1 MGKPIGEVEVRLRA
15 DISKLEA
22 DLRKAEGKTKTASA
36 KMSQSFNKMTKSVLK
51 FAAAAVG
58 IAAVSR
64 VMKSLVQNAGDDEAA
79 TTRLQAAMKS
89 AGVFSDELS
98 EKLSAQAK
106 AHDLVSAASET
117 ELVHAQ
123 AYLLNMGVT
132 ADMMDTALLA
142 TTNLAA
148 GLGWDL
154 SQATLN
160 VGKTFG
166 GFAGELSEVIPALK
180 GMSVEAFQAGGALA
194 IINEKFG
201 GQAIE
206 NISTFQGKIGE
217 VGDAWEVFSA
227 TVGRSVTSNEDLLE
241 SFDNINKVLRDPSQA
256 RGWASLLEDLITIGV
271 AVAGGF
277 DKAAEGV
284 VKFGAQYEKTMD
296 DLPSIASDS
305 IRAMN
310 PILFKA
316 LDSIFSH
323 FGIDE
328 NLAETLAI
336 PENVAEKLIAD
347 RAEFERRAGL
357 KAKEIAK
364 EQGPLAALAYME
376 EFRKTMTEKANEE
389 HAAAM
394 SLIYSSFTSPTAAP
408 KKGGSNL
415 TEQQLKAN
423 KDFLDKLLA
432 DKHNYD
438 ENHTASNQLRVDREL
453 AAMGRLKLSSE
464 EIAQATGLIE
474 QNSADRIKAIKLETE
489 EATKEIRIRSRDTYL
504 NATGQEILA
513 IQERRDREIAAF
525 EEMEEKGGD
534 WSQQKIEAAAIAQA
548 EIADLQASEM
558 EEWNRLFEFMEDGFN
573 GALASMLLDGE
584 FTFKALADSFLRE
597 FLKIGIAKTTAGI
610 FSSLGTVFGVFGA
623 PSAGLAGG
631 GVPDTGQ
638 QIGPRR
644 LDGSFA
650 NGGPTGGGPI
660 LVGERGPELFMA
672 GKSGFV
678 ANNQTLNKMGGGGGS
693 QVSVTVINNTG
704 QETSTTERDGPNGD
718 REIEVMVGK
727 AISKNISRGGDVD
740 QAIRNSYGI
749 NRMGRHGL

>member
-36 KMSQSFNKMTKSVLK
+36 KMSKSFNKMTKSVLK

-64 VMKSLVQNAGDDEAA
+64 VMKSLIKNAGDDEAA
-79 TTRLQAAMKS
+79 TTRLSAAMKS
-89 AGVFSDELS
+89 AGVHSDELV

-180 GMSVEAFQAGGALA
+180 GMSVEAFQAGDALA
-194 IINEKFG
+194 IINENFG
-201 GQAIE
+201 GQALE
-206 NISTFQGKIGE
+206 KISTFQGKVGE
-217 VGDAWEVFSA
+217 LSDAWDVFAA
-227 TVGRSVTSNEDLLE
+227 TVGRTITSNEDLLE
-241 SFDNINKVLRDPSQA
+241 SLDNINDTLRDPSQA
-256 RGWASLLEDLITIGV
+256 RGWASLLEDLITVGV
-271 AVAGGF
+271 GVAGGF

-284 VKFGAQYEKTMD
+284 VEFSAKYEQAMSGLHPTLRATLGQFIPAFAMMD
-296 DLPSIASDS
+296 EMT
-305 IRAMN
+305 RN
-310 PILFKA
+310 
-316 LDSIFSH
+316 
-323 FGIDE
+323 FGIGE
-328 NLAETLAI
+328 NFAEILALAGEI
-336 PENVAEKLIAD
+336 PENVAKQLPID
-347 RAEFERRAGL
+347 TTTKKNKKSG
-357 KAKEIAK
+357 
-364 EQGPLAALAYME
+364 GTPL
-376 EFRKTMTEKANEE
+376 
-389 HAAAM
+389 
-394 SLIYSSFTSPTAAP
+394 
-408 KKGGSNL
+408 L
-415 TEQQLKAN
+415 TPQQIKAN
-423 KDFLDKLLA
+423 KDLQDKLLA
-432 DKHNYD
+432 DK
-438 ENHTASNQLRVDREL
+438 RR
-453 AAMGRLKLSSE
+453 AA
-464 EIAQATGLIE
+464 AAA
-474 QNSADRIKAIKLETE
+474 ND
-489 EATKEIRIRSRDTYL
+489 IRIRSRDTYL
-504 NATGQEILA
+504 NATGQEVLA
-513 IQERRDREIAAF
+513 IQERLAREIAAF
-525 EEMEEKGGD
+525 TEMEEKGDD

-610 FSSLGTVFGVFGA
+610 FSSLGTVFGAVS
-623 PSAGLAGG
+623 PT
-631 GVPDTGQ
+631 P
-638 QIGPRR
+638 IGP
-644 LDGSFA
+644 LQADGTFNGTGVKELA
-650 NGGPTGGGPI
+650 NGGPISGPS
-660 LVGERGPELFMA
+660 LVGESGPELFIPHT
-672 GKSGFV
+672 SGFV
-678 ANNQTLNKMGGGGGS
+678 ANNQSLAKMGGGGS

-704 QETSTTERDGPNGD
+704 QETSTTERDGPGGTKS
-718 REIEVMVGK
+718 IEVLVGK
-727 AISKNISRGGDVD
+727 AISKNIARGGDVD
-740 QAIRNSYGI
+740 QAIRNSYGV
-749 NRMGRHGL
+749 NRIGRHGI

>member
-36 KMSQSFNKMTKSVLK
+36 KMSKSFNNMAKSVLK

-64 VMKSLVQNAGDDEAA
+64 VMKSLIKNAGDDEAA
-79 TTRLQAAMKS
+79 TTRLAAAMKS
-89 AGVFSDELS
+89 AGVHSDELV

-117 ELVHAQ
+117 ELVNAQ

-206 NISTFQGKIGE
+206 KISTYQGKVGE
-217 VGDAWEVFSA
+217 LSDAWEVFAASTGSA
-227 TVGRSVTSNEDLLE
+227 ITKNKDALE
-241 SFDNINKVLRDPSQA
+241 SLDKLNEALRDPSNQRAIAKMIGMIGQA
-256 RGWASLLEDLITIGV
+256 AGVIGDGFAFAGRELTELMAESRVAKDELGRG
-271 AVAGGF
+271 
-277 DKAAEGV
+277 
-284 VKFGAQYEKTMD
+284 
-296 DLPSIASDS
+296 IA
-305 IRAMN
+305 I
-310 PILFKA
+310 
-316 LDSIFSH
+316 SH
-323 FGIDE
+323 FGLIGRVAQIAWDTLLDVTGMDTATAKAVQNIGTLDE
-328 NLAETLAI
+328 ALQKDRTELFRLAGVAAI
-336 PENVAEKLIAD
+336 
-347 RAEFERRAGL
+347 
-357 KAKEIAK
+357 EISK
-364 EQGPLAALAYME
+364 EQGALAGIAYME
-376 EFRKTMTEKANEE
+376 AFGKTMHMAPLLNLP
-389 HAAAM
+389 A
-394 SLIYSSFTSPTAAP
+394 SPQPASPP
-408 KKGGSNL
+408 KSGPIL
-415 TEQQLKAN
+415 TDQQLKAN

-432 DKHNYD
+432 DKHKHD
-438 ENHTASNQLRVDREL
+438 EDHTASNQLRVDREL

-464 EIAQATGLIE
+464 EVAQATTLIDE
-474 QNSADRIKAIKLETE
+474 NSKARMKDIADKTA
-489 EATKEIRIRSRDTYL
+489 EATDDIRIRSRDTYL
-504 NATGQEILA
+504 NATGQEVLA
-513 IQERRDREIAAF
+513 IQERLRREIEAF
-525 EEMEEKGGD
+525 EEMEEKGDD

-597 FLKIGIAKTTAGI
+597 FLKIGIAKATAGI
-610 FSSLGTVFGVFGA
+610 FGSLGSLFSTT
-623 PSAGLAGG
+623 PSGPQTLGAGG
-631 GVPDTGQ
+631 VWDPSTQIATGG
-638 QIGPRR
+638 IPR
-644 LDGSFA
+644 A
-650 NGGPTGGGPI
+650 NGGPVGGGPI
-660 LVGERGPELFMA
+660 LVGERGPELFFA
-672 GKSGFV
+672 GESGFV
-678 ANNQTLNKMGGGGGS
+678 ANNQSLAKMGGGGS

-704 QETSTTERDGPNGD
+704 QETSTTERDGPGGTKS
-718 REIEVMVGK
+718 IEVLVGK
-727 AISKNISRGGDVD
+727 AISKNIARGGDVD
-740 QAIRNSYGI
+740 QAIRNSYGV
-749 NRMGRHGL
+749 NRIGRHGI

>member
-36 KMSQSFNKMTKSVLK
+36 KMSKSFNKMTKSVLK

-64 VMKSLVQNAGDDEAA
+64 VMKSLVQNAADDEAA
-79 TTRLQAAMKS
+79 TTRLAAAMKS
-89 AGVFSDELS
+89 AGVHSDELV

-117 ELVHAQ
+117 ELVNAQ

-180 GMSVEAFQAGGALA
+180 GMSVSAFQAGGALK

-201 GQAIE
+201 GQALE
-206 NISTFQGKIGE
+206 KISTFQGKVGE
-217 VGDAWEVFSA
+217 IGDAWEVFAAS
-227 TVGRSVTSNEDLLE
+227 VGNSITKNEDALKSIDQLNKELRDERNIESMAALARGMMNVAVMAADAFGSASLSVAEFRLKLLE
-241 SFDNINKVLRDPSQA
+241 LEETTSEGNDSFSFAAMMGPFNSD
-256 RGWASLLEDLITIGV
+256 GWAGNISNV
-271 AVAGGF
+271 AWSWGEVLDVLGF
-277 DKAAEGV
+277 DKASSELIVSMDEAGIEAKRAAE
-284 VKFGAQYEKTMD
+284 
-296 DLPSIASDS
+296 
-305 IRAMN
+305 
-310 PILFKA
+310 
-316 LDSIFSH
+316 
-323 FGIDE
+323 
-328 NLAETLAI
+328 
-336 PENVAEKLIAD
+336 
-347 RAEFERRAGL
+347 
-357 KAKEIAK
+357 
-364 EQGPLAALAYME
+364 EQAAALA
-376 EFRKTMTEKANEE
+376 
-389 HAAAM
+389 
-394 SLIYSSFTSPTAAP
+394 SIYSSFISPTAAP
-408 KKGGSNL
+408 EKSGGSNL

-438 ENHTASNQLRVDREL
+438 ENYLASNDLRVEREM

-464 EIAQATGLIE
+464 EIAQATRLIE
-474 QNSADRIKAIKLETE
+474 QNSADRITAIELETA
-489 EATKEIRIRSRDTYL
+489 EATKEIRLRSRDTYL

-525 EEMEEKGGD
+525 TEMEEKGGD

-610 FSSLGTVFGVFGA
+610 FSSLGSLFPSGGGGSVPGLEGIDTNFSGVTF
-623 PSAGLAGG
+623 AGG
-631 GVPDTGQ
+631 FLPK
-638 QIGPRR
+638 
-644 LDGSFA
+644 A
-650 NGGPTGGGPI
+650 NGGPVGGGPI
-660 LVGERGPELFMA
+660 LVGERGPEAFLP
-672 GKSGFV
+672 GVSGFV

>member
-36 KMSQSFNKMTKSVLK
+36 KMSKSFNNMTKSVLK

-117 ELVHAQ
+117 ELIHAQ

-206 NISTFQGKIGE
+206 KISTFQGKIGE
-217 VGDAWEVFSA
+217 VGDAWAVFSA
-227 TVGRSVTSNEDLLE
+227 TVGRTITSNEDLLE
-241 SFDNINKVLRDPSQA
+241 SFDNINKTLRDPSQA
-256 RGWASLLEDLITIGV
+256 RGWASLLEDLITVGV
-271 AVAGGF
+271 GVAGGF

-284 VKFGAQYEKTMD
+284 VEFSAKYEK
-296 DLPSIASDS
+296 
-305 IRAMN
+305 AMSELH
-310 PILFKA
+310 PILRATLGQFIPAFAKM
-316 LDSIFSH
+316 DEMTRD
-323 FGIDE
+323 FGIGE
-328 NLAETLAI
+328 NFAETLAI
-336 PENVAEKLIAD
+336 PENVAEQLIAD

-438 ENHTASNQLRVDREL
+438 ENYLASNDLRVEREM
-453 AAMGRLKLSSE
+453 AAMGRLQLSSE
-464 EIAQATGLIE
+464 EVEQATRLIK
-474 QNSADRIKAIKLETE
+474 QNSADRITAIELKTE

-504 NATGQEILA
+504 NATGQEVLA
-513 IQERRDREIAAF
+513 IEERRDREIAAF
-525 EEMEEKGGD
+525 TEMEEKGGD

-558 EEWNRLFEFMEDGFN
+558 EEWNRMFEFMEDGFN

-597 FLKIGIAKTTAGI
+597 FLKIGIAKATAGI
-610 FSSLGTVFGVFGA
+610 FGSLGNLFSTT
-623 PSAGLAGG
+623 PSGPQTLGAGG
-631 GVPDTGQ
+631 VWDPSTQIATGG
-638 QIGPRR
+638 IPR
-644 LDGSFA
+644 A
-650 NGGPTGGGPI
+650 NGGPVGRGPV
-660 LVGERGPELFMA
+660 LVGERGPELFLP
-672 GKSGFV
+672 GISGFV
-678 ANNQTLNKMGGGGGS
+678 ANNQSLSKMGGGGGS
-693 QVSVTVINNTG
+693 PVSVTVINNTG

-718 REIEVMVGK
+718 REIEVLVGK
-727 AISKNISRGGDVD
+727 AISKNIARGGDVD
-740 QAIRNSYGI
+740 QAIRNSYGV
-749 NRMGRHGL
+749 NRVGRHGV